1 MKTPYVMISY
11 FVSKR
16 EMVIR
21 RIRLKSF
28 NVMPK
33 SIKKAIRYIYQ
44 DASTEQLVEIQQLIN
59 QAIEK
64 RLKESKRI

>member
-1 MKTPYVMISY
+1 MKTLYVMISY

-16 EMVIR
+16 EIDLR
-21 RIRLKSF
+21 RRGLKRF

-44 DASTEQLVEIQQLIN
+44 DAPTEQLVDIQQLIN

>member
-1 MKTPYVMISY
+1 
-11 FVSKR
+11 
-16 EMVIR
+16 
-21 RIRLKSF
+21 
-28 NVMPK
+28 MPK